1 MKEEIRVMQRTFE
14 NKTTG
19 EKAEGCMLIVE
30 GELKQVLNQI
40 MKENKQFKTYGQALA
55 AVIEIGIQTLERQV

>member
-55 AVIEIGIQTLERQV
+55 AVIEIGIQTLERQA